1 MEMRGIKR
9 NIVETLKEQESKDDD
24 RGLMNN
30 HYYSRDSEESM
41 KQGAEPEKEAGW
53 EAKLVE
59 DINEVL

>member
-30 HYYSRDSEESM
+30 HYYGRDSEEST
-41 KQGAEPEKEAGW
+41 KQGAESEKEVW
-53 EAKLVE
+53 EARVQS
-59 DINEVL
+59 